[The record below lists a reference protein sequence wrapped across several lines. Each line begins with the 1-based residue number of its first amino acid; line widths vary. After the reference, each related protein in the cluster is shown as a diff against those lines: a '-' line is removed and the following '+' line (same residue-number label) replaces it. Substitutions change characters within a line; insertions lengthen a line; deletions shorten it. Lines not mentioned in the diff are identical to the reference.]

1 MIRRTPRSTRTDT
14 LFPYTTLFRSD
25 DHCLAGAVDGPVALD
40 DPGQRGVGV
49 IVHLVVGDPDAVVV
63 GEVDAV
69 VGEQERH
76 AVVVLAAARAGDRTE
91 HPAVLDLAGQG
102 THPAARPQRLARVPF
117 HRVDVDGPRH
127 PRSLPGTAPDRA
139 LTFRPSRS
147 CRRYAR
153 AGPVQVSGPRGEET

>member
-49 IVHLVVGDPDAVVV
+49 IVHFVVGDPDAVVV

-69 VGEQERH
+69 VGEQARQD
-76 AVVVLAAARAGDRTE
+76 VVVLAAARAGDRTE

-102 THPAARPQRLARVPF
+102 IEQTERPERLAKDTFERGAEGD
-117 HRVDVDGPRH
+117 RGTPR
-127 PRSLPGTAPDRA
+127 
-139 LTFRPSRS
+139 
-147 CRRYAR
+147 
-153 AGPVQVSGPRGEET
+153 